1 MASLKLRGLSK
12 RFGETV
18 ALDGVDLDVNDG
30 EVLAIVGE
38 NGAGKSTLMN
48 VIAGLYR
55 PVAYIRQELSLFP
68 HLSVA
73 ENVLIGIEPSR
84 FGFIQRDRMIERT
97 QTMLTAFGRSE
108 ISPQALVR
116 DLPPAARQV
125 VEICRALA
133 ADARLILMDEPT
145 SSLQRADVERL
156 FEAIR
161 TLRQQD
167 ISIIYVSHFL
177 EEVREIAQ
185 RIVVLRDGKN
195 VWSGKPDEITD
206 DQLIT
211 HMVGRSITHDLMAA
225 RSSATLGEVIL
236 EASIQAEPTVH
247 HAGFKLH
254 RGEVLGIA
262 GLVGSGRTE
271 LIKSL
276 YGLLPITHGN
286 MSIAGAAVMRPWR
299 SPSHSIRRGLG
310 YLSED
315 RVIEGMIPHLSVR
328 DNITMTR
335 PRNRDAARWITAL
348 NIRPRDPFRSMRSL
362 SGGNQQKVL
371 LARLLHQDADVLL
384 LDEPTRG
391 IDVGTKA
398 EIYRLIRELAA
409 QGKGILMVSSYL
421 PELFGVCDSLAVMS
435 RGRLSDTRPITAW
448 TPDSILQI
456 AIGR

>member
-1 MASLKLRGLSK
+1 MASLKLRGLDK
-12 RFGETV
+12 RFGETI
-18 ALDGVDLDVNDG
+18 ALDGVDLDVHDG

-38 NGAGKSTLMN
+38 NGAGKSTLLNM
-48 VIAGLYR
+48 IAGLYQ
-55 PVAYIRQELSLFP
+55 PMAYIRQELSLFP

-73 ENVLIGIEPSR
+73 ENVLIGMEPSR
-84 FGFIQRDRMIERT
+84 FGFIQRDHMIERT
-97 QTMLTAFGRSE
+97 RAMLAAFGRSE
-108 ISPQALVR
+108 ISPYALVR

-161 TLRQQD
+161 MLSRQG

-195 VWSGKPDEITD
+195 VWSGQPAEISDDE
-206 DQLIT
+206 LIT
-211 HMVGRSITHDLMAA
+211 QMVGRSMTHEPA
-225 RSSATLGEVIL
+225 RSNPATLGEVIL
-236 EASIQAEPTVH
+236 EAAIQADPAVR
-247 HAGFKLH
+247 HAAFKLH

-276 YGLLPITHGN
+276 YGLLPITRGV
-286 MSIAGAAVMRPWR
+286 MSIAGAAITAPRQ
-299 SPSHSIRRGLG
+299 SPAHSIRRGVG

-315 RVIEGMIPHLSVR
+315 RVIEGMIPHFSIR
-328 DNITMTR
+328 DNVTITR
-335 PRNRDAARWITAL
+335 PQDRDAARWITAL
-348 NIRPRDPFRSMRSL
+348 NIRARDQFSSIRSL

-371 LARLLHQDADVLL
+371 FARLLHQDADVLL

-391 IDVGTKA
+391 IDVGSKA
-398 EIYRLIRELAA
+398 EIYRLIRQLAA
-409 QGKGILMVSSYL
+409 QGKAILMVSSYL

-435 RGRLSDTRPITAW
+435 RGRLSETRPITAW
-448 TPDSILQI
+448 TPDSVLQI